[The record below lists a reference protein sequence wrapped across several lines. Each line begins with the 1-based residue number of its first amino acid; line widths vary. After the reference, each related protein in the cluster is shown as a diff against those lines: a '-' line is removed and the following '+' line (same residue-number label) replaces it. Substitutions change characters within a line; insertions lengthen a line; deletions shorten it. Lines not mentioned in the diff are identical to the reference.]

1 MLQRMLSLRMEGLRL
16 DAFLASAE
24 CSDTDRIRLASCRS
38 KHACSWMFAHPR
50 GTPLTDEQFSVA
62 MRLRLGLPPL
72 PFALPT
78 VCPLCKKEADPW
90 HALAC
95 SAVRRRAVTT
105 RHDRSMQLLVR
116 FARSNDVLARF
127 EPKDMGSRVPDGEL
141 IFPRQIVTVDLTGVH
156 SLAPS
161 HLRSS
166 RRPGKAIQ
174 RRGRAKHLKYDAD
187 AKAIG
192 ATFAAL
198 VVDSF
203 GSLHDDFISLVNEIE
218 ETATRGLGQQPPF
231 RITRESFLSLFSSE
245 WQASNAA
252 IIAQWLCLC
261 QRLRLRGISRSAA
274 PVADTAF
281 TAIHHQDPP
290 DVTICNDDDAFVST
304 DDEACISDDDAD
316 VVLTQPVVAAAFSVV
331 ECDGFPVIT

>member
-1 MLQRMLSLRMEGLRL
+1 MLQRMLSLCAEGLRL

-24 CSDTDRIRLASCRS
+24 CSDADRIRLASCRS
-38 KHACSWMFAHPR
+38 KHTCRWLFAHPQ

-62 MRLRLGLPPL
+62 VRLRLGLPPL
-72 PFALPT
+72 PFALPA
-78 VCPLCKKEADPW
+78 VCPLCRKVADPW

-105 RHDRSMQLLVR
+105 RHDRGMLLLVR
-116 FARSNDVLARF
+116 YARSNGVLARF

-141 IFPRQIVTVDLTGVH
+141 IFPRKVVTVDLTGVH

-161 HLRSS
+161 HLRTS
-166 RRPGKAIQ
+166 RRPGKAIL
-174 RRGRAKHLKYDAD
+174 RRGRTKHLKYDAD

-203 GSLHDDFISLVNEIE
+203 GSLHEDFITLVDEIE
-218 ETATRGLGQQPPF
+218 ETATRGLGSPPPF
-231 RITRESFLSLFSSE
+231 RITRETFLSLFSSE

-252 IIAQWLCLC
+252 IIAQWLSLC
-261 QRLRLRGISRSAA
+261 QRLRLRGISRPAIPPPAA
-274 PVADTAF
+274 AAAHRRDR
-281 TAIHHQDPP
+281 
-290 DVTICNDDDAFVST
+290 DANN
-304 DDEACISDDDAD
+304 SDDDAD
-316 VVLTQPVVAAAFSVV
+316 ASADDSDSEAVSHVSGTASSSGTGSGA
-331 ECDGFPVIT
+331 EGDTD